1 MGYRDHI
8 VAKLSALAVA
18 GGTTAMLFAATPVHT
33 QFSATTNGTLS
44 ATGATV
50 AQTLKNGD
58 LTATGLLPPTNPKA
72 TTVAS
77 GSTAS
82 GSTASGSTASGST
95 SGATYWNW
103 TNPETVKLDNTGS
116 VPETFTLKIS
126 GVTDKFASNDQ
137 AALEQLWVAYT
148 AQGTTYYYQMF
159 PAGDIPDNAPGGSFA
174 TSITYNLGTLA
185 AQSKGSAT
193 VAFALAPYAHGEG
206 GANAWN
212 GIGGVTIPYT
222 ITAEPSSTQPAS
234 GTAPAP
240 TLAATGT
247 STSAP

>member
-1 MGYRDHI
+1 MRYRDHI

-44 ATGATV
+44 ASGARV
-50 AQTLKNGD
+50 AQTLTNGD
-58 LTATGLLPPTNPKA
+58 LSATGLLPPTSSTYVTTTTAA
-72 TTVAS
+72 TDTPSLTMAQT
-77 GSTAS
+77 G
-82 GSTASGSTASGST
+82 
-95 SGATYWNW
+95 WNW
-103 TNPETVKLDNTGS
+103 TNPETVTLDNTGS
-116 VPETFTLKIS
+116 VPETFTLNIS
-126 GVTDKFASNDQ
+126 KVSDGFTGNDQ
-137 AALEQLWVAYT
+137 VALEQLWVAYT

-159 PAGDIPDNAPGGSFA
+159 PAGDLPGANGGGSLA
-174 TSITYNLGTLA
+174 TAITYNLGTLA

-212 GIGGVTIPYT
+212 GSGGVTIPYT

>member
-33 QFSATTNGTLS
+33 QFSATTSGTLS
-44 ATGATV
+44 ASGATV
-50 AQTLKNGD
+50 AQTLTNGD
-58 LTATGLLPPTNPKA
+58 LTATGLLPPTSSSA
-72 TTVAS
+72 TGTTGTTGISS
-77 GSTAS
+77 GSTTGPS
-82 GSTASGSTASGST
+82 G
-95 SGATYWNW
+95 WNW
-103 TNPETVKLDNTGS
+103 TNAKTVTLDNTGS
-116 VPETFTLKIS
+116 VPETFTLNIS
-126 GVTDKFASNDQ
+126 KVSDGFTGNDQ
-137 AALEQLWVAYT
+137 VALEQLWVAYT

-159 PAGDIPDNAPGGSFA
+159 PAGDLPGANDGGSLP
-174 TSITYNLGTLA
+174 TSITYNLGTIA
-185 AQSKGSAT
+185 AQNKGFAT
-193 VAFALAPYAHGEG
+193 VEFALAPYVHGQG

-212 GIGGVTIPYT
+212 GSGVSIPYT